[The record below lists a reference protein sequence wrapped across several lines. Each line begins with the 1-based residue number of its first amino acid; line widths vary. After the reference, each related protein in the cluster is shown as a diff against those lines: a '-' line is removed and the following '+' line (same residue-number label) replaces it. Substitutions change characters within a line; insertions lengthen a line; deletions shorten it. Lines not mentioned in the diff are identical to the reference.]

1 MCKEF
6 CFFLKVVIL
15 TDSSYMVTCCLIKA
29 ISTRATAPISIKSVL
44 KNILSYKQI
53 VTILAILSCPSRI
66 TAIITYTCC
75 LVAASA
81 RYITDMLT
89 VPSKKVI
96 LTFYKKVTNICFFV
110 IRSCKKKKVFS
121 SKKTTLL
128 PSVQY
133 SPW

>member
-15 TDSSYMVTCCLIKA
+15 TVAFK
-29 ISTRATAPISIKSVL
+29 
-44 KNILSYKQI
+44 KNILNYKQS
-53 VTILAILSCPSRI
+53 VTILAILSCPSGI

-96 LTFYKKVTNICFFV
+96 LTFYKKVTNIFFLQYV
-110 IRSCKKKKVFS
+110 VVKKIVFS
-121 SKKTTLL
+121 SKNNTVTFCAVLALVTTVTPIHTGPVDMMTLL
-128 PSVQY
+128 
-133 SPW
+133 